1 MSMFDFKHHK
11 MSITGLLMRVQTD
24 EYTDRRTGSVGQ
36 KIVVQL
42 LCNNYDPETDTFRK
56 PEVEQFS
63 SKSIELLEDF
73 KANEGKI
80 VTFPVS
86 SMITP
91 DGKMILWIPK
101 GTLPFMVQSQQK
113 PLAQPAQ
120 SIAPKAA

>member
-11 MSITGLLMRVQTD
+11 MAITGLLMRVQAA
-24 EYTDRRTGSVGQ
+24 EYTDRKTSKVGQ

-42 LCNNYDPETDTFRK
+42 LCNNYDPETDTFKK

-63 SKSIELLEDF
+63 SKSIELLEAF
-73 KANEGKI
+73 EAFEGKI

-91 DGKMILWIPK
+91 EGKMMLWIPK
-101 GTLPFMVQSQQK
+101 GTLPFAVQSQQK
-113 PLAQPAQ
+113 PLAQP
-120 SIAPKAA
+120 IAPKVA